1 MALINC
7 PECSKSISD
16 QSTACPSCGFPTARA
31 VPPPLPRRDNTNDD
45 SLLNSH
51 QRKKNSGCSGV
62 IIFLLIIIIAI
73 SYWFVTAY
81 DNYTEKVKRYSEE
94 QSELSEE
101 SSQVEELPQV
111 QESVFD
117 SPLTQIPMLIS
128 GSGEDGRYFLISH
141 FTSYDIENVKY
152 ARRGDESDAYGEMQI
167 DCPNNK
173 IRKTSSA
180 NLEALTS
187 ADLGDWYIPTP
198 DWTDQ
203 DIVNFICST
212 KRVVSKNIEH
222 REVVEKVVALEAPK
236 NEVAEKVTL
245 EQFKPEPVIT
255 VETRPREVLLSN
267 APSGSEKEYKV
278 QETPI
283 ETKESYNE
291 KVVNKAAD
299 DKKERDIARRKSDDR
314 AICEQAIKVNSAYL
328 EKDDPEYSQWKAI
341 ERANCMQD
349 KSYE

>member
-16 QSTACPSCGFPTARA
+16 QSTSCPSCGFPT
-31 VPPPLPRRDNTNDD
+31 PSEQMDNNN
-45 SLLNSH
+45 SLANSR
-51 QRKKNSGCSGV
+51 QRQKNSGCSGAT
-62 IIFLLIIIIAI
+62 IFLIIIIVLI
-73 SYWFVTAY
+73 GFWLVSAY
-81 DNYTEKVKRYSEE
+81 DGYTEKARQYSEE
-94 QSELSEE
+94 QSEPDKE
-101 SSQVEELPQV
+101 SPQV

-117 SPLTQIPMLIS
+117 SPLTQIPMLLS
-128 GSGEDGRYFLISH
+128 GSGENGRYFLISH
-141 FTSYDIENVKY
+141 FASYGIENVKY
-152 ARRGDESDAYGEMQI
+152 ARRGNESDAYGEMQI
-167 DCPNNK
+167 DCANDK
-173 IRKTSSA
+173 IRKTSSD

-187 ADLGDWYIPTP
+187 ADLGDWYTPTP

-203 DIVNFICST
+203 DIVNFICPI

-222 REVVEKVVALEAPK
+222 HEVVEKVVTLEAPK
-236 NEVAEKVTL
+236 NEVVEKVIL
-245 EQFKPEPVIT
+245 EQFKPEPVIS
-255 VETRPREVLLSN
+255 VEARPREVLLSN

-278 QETPI
+278 RETPI
-283 ETKESYNE
+283 KTKEPYNE

-328 EKDDPEYSQWKAI
+328 GKDEPEYSQWKAI

-349 KSYE
+349 KLYE